1 MFKRIDHVEMIPRD
15 MQKTIDFYTQV
26 LGFSVKSRR
35 KMDAGPMKEIVFLTL
50 GDTMIEF
57 LDVQNVQESTPDTRR
72 MGYRMIAL
80 EVEDM
85 ERALG
90 YLKGKGIS
98 PSMGPVTLGTSKR
111 AEILDPNGNSIEI
124 RQW

>member
-1 MFKRIDHVEMIPRD
+1 MFKRIDHVELIPRD
-15 MQKTIDFYTQV
+15 LQKTVDFYTQV

-35 KMDAGPMKEIVFLTL
+35 KMEAGPMKEIAFLTL
-50 GDTMIEF
+50 GDTMIEL

-80 EVEDM
+80 EVDDM
-85 ERALG
+85 ERTLE
-90 YLKGKGIS
+90 YLKGRGIS
-98 PSMGPVTLGTSKR
+98 PSMGPVNLGPSKR
-111 AEILDPNGNSIEI
+111 AEILDPNGNSIEL

>member
-26 LGFSVKSRR
+26 LGFSLKSRR
-35 KMDAGPMKEIVFLTL
+35 KMDGGPMKEIVFLTL
-50 GDTMIEF
+50 GDTMVEF
-57 LDVQNVQESTPDTRR
+57 LDVQNIQESTPDTRR

-80 EVEDM
+80 EVDNM
-85 ERALG
+85 ERALD

-98 PSMGPVTLGTSKR
+98 PSMGPVTLGASKR